1 MPLQRGEWLRTA
13 RDILMEDCGQN
24 QGSIVVTL
32 QDSQG
37 NTIRYALTPEQGP
50 LTVALA
56 LSPIEADIVRA
67 LGAGVMIGKR
77 LASAAGYS
85 YNSQFRTIVSNLCER
100 RPPVLQKTEHGYQII
115 STGVV
120 KAR

>member
-1 MPLQRGEWLRTA
+1 MPLQRSEWLRTA
-13 RDILMEDCGQN
+13 RDILTEDCGQV

-37 NTIRYALTPEQGP
+37 NTIRYTLTPEHGP

-67 LGAGVMIGKR
+67 LGGGVMIGKR

-100 RPPVLQKTEHGYQII
+100 RPPVLQKTEQGYQVI
-115 STGVV
+115 SAGVA